1 MNFRK
6 ISFNILAVMLVA
18 TVMLSAI
25 AMPLDVSAASKKKA
39 KCTISLQNINS
50 DTVLKKGKKLKVVYR
65 AVSSNG
71 KKAKVRFKSSNRKI
85 ATVSRKGVIKAKKNG
100 KVKITAYAYI
110 KGKKCGKKTVT
121 IKIGKPVS
129 GISISGSKY
138 VCAGKSIPLRAT
150 VSPKSATNK
159 KVIWTSNNSSVVRV
173 DQHGMVTG
181 LGNGRAVITATAAD
195 GSGTINSV
203 TVYSHKYTRSD
214 TNWIAHRGWHENAV
228 ENTAQAFRLAGQAG
242 FWGCEC
248 DIYETRH
255 ENDSFDIVINHD
267 DTFKRVFGVNS
278 RVRDLSASEIRAN
291 SRLSRVC
298 FFDEYL
304 NICAQYNMV
313 PIIEIKDFNMSDE
326 AISKFVDMVNE
337 QGMLEE
343 AHFISFDSDILE
355 RTQEYI
361 INTYGVQPY
370 TGYLIGGG
378 DVKAAVLR
386 AFNLHFTGVN
396 IEQSLISSEINKLC
410 TNYGL
415 KICTWTY
422 ADNYTS
428 YENMYKHIVTGQY
441 NVTYATTDVKFFD

>member
-6 ISFNILAVMLVA
+6 IGSNILAVMLIA

-39 KCTISLQNINS
+39 KCTISLLNINS
-50 DTVLKKGKKLKVVYR
+50 DTVLKKGKRLKVVYR

-71 KKAKVRFKSSNRKI
+71 KKVKVRFKSSNRKI
-85 ATVSRKGVIKAKKNG
+85 AKVSRKGVIKAKRNG

-121 IKIGKPVS
+121 IKIGKPIS

-159 KVIWTSNNSSVVRV
+159 KVIWTSNNSSAVRV

-255 ENDSFDIVINHD
+255 EYDSFDIVINHD
-267 DTFKRVFGVNS
+267 DTFKRVFGVNA

-291 SRLSRVC
+291 SRLSQVC
-298 FFDEYL
+298 FLDEYL
-304 NICAQYNMV
+304 NICAQYKMV
-313 PIIEIKDFNMSDE
+313 PIIEIKDFDMSDE
-326 AISKFVDMVNE
+326 AIAKFVDMVNE
-337 QGMLEE
+337 KGLLESSQ
-343 AHFISFDSDILE
+343 FISFDAGVLK
-355 RTQEYI
+355 RTQDYI
-361 INTYGVQPY
+361 INSYDITPY

-378 DVKAAVLR
+378 DVSSAVTQ
-386 AFNLHFTGVN
+386 AKNLGFTGINIAYPLLTPLVN
-396 IEQSLISSEINKLC
+396 EQC
-410 TNYGL
+410 RQYGL
-415 KICTWTY
+415 KICTWTFIGNS
-422 ADNYTS
+422 AS
-428 YENMYKHIVTGQY
+428 YEFLYKQIINRVYDVVST
-441 NVTYATTDVKFFD
+441 TTDVKFFD